1 MISAAEH
8 INQLSSAGIP
18 FIFIFDFDFCV
29 PVILPLQNADP
40 DLVLFD
46 FNGTSN
52 APLYPADQ
60 TQVILNK
67 HPMAYEMYKDQFD
80 KVKQEIQSGNSYL
93 LNLTCSTLVDINLS
107 LKDIFYRSRA
117 KYKLWFRNTFVVFS
131 PETFI
136 RIEGTTISAF
146 PMKGTIDASL
156 PGAREIILNDPK
168 ETAEHTTIVDL
179 MRNDLSM
186 VAREVSVRRFRY
198 IDEIK
203 TSGKNLLQVSSEI
216 TGELPSDF
224 RNNLGDI
231 LLRLLPAGSIS
242 GAPKEKTV
250 QIIRSAETHQRGY
263 FTGICGY
270 FDGHRL
276 DSGVMIR
283 FIERSGEQ
291 LIYKSG
297 GGITFMSDPETEYRE
312 MTDKVYVPII

>member
-1 MISAAEH
+1 MISDAEQ
-8 INQLSSAGIP
+8 INQLSRAGIP
-18 FIFIFDFDFCV
+18 FIFIFDFDLRV
-29 PVILPLQNADP
+29 PVILPLKDADP

-60 TQVILNK
+60 SPVRLNK
-67 HPMAYEMYKDQFD
+67 HPMAYEMYKDQFY

-93 LNLTCSTLVDINLS
+93 LNLTCSTPIEINLS

-117 KYKLWFRNTFVVFS
+117 KYKLWYHDAWVVFS

-136 RIEGTTISAF
+136 KIDGSAISTF

-156 PGAREIILNDPK
+156 PGACESILNDPK

-186 VAREVSVRRFRY
+186 ISSEVRVRRFRY

-203 TSGKNLLQVSSEI
+203 TSDKNLLQVSSEI

-250 QIIRSAETHQRGY
+250 NIIRSAETHQRGY

-283 FIERSGEQ
+283 FIERSGRH

-312 MTDKVYVPII
+312 MIDKVYVPII

>member
-1 MISAAEH
+1 MISAAEQM
-8 INQLSSAGIP
+8 NQLSATGIP
-18 FIFIFDFDFCV
+18 FIFVIDFDLCA
-29 PVILPLQNADP
+29 PVVLPLMDVHP
-40 DLVLFD
+40 DQILFD
-46 FNGTSN
+46 FNGITN
-52 APLYPADQ
+52 APSFRADPSP
-60 TQVILNK
+60 VRLRK
-67 HPMAYEMYKDQFD
+67 HPIAYEMYKDQFD

-93 LNLTCSTLVDINLS
+93 LNLTCSTPVDINLS

-117 KYKLWFRNTFVVFS
+117 KYKLWYRDAWVVFS

-136 RIEGTTISAF
+136 KIDGSTVSTF

-156 PGAREIILNDPK
+156 PGAHESILNDPK

-179 MRNDLSM
+179 MRNDLSII
-186 VAREVSVRRFRY
+186 ARGVRVKRFRY

-203 TSGKNLLQVSSEI
+203 TSDKNLLQVSSEI

-250 QIIRSAETHQRGY
+250 KIIRSSETHQRGY
-263 FTGICGY
+263 FTGVCGY
-270 FDGHRL
+270 VDGHRL

-283 FIERSGEQ
+283 FMERSGEQ

-297 GGITFMSDPETEYRE
+297 GGITFMSDPVTEYRE